1 MTIIKMKKI
10 ITLDFECYVENN
22 IHYPFAIGIYYDNT
36 FKFFYLNERDNFE
49 ELVTSCLEHL
59 MLLKDLNQY
68 LIYVH
73 NMSKYDSLFIFK
85 YINLDIFKIRAVA
98 TSSDIYKIVIKK
110 GKKLINMVDS
120 YKIINMSLK
129 EAAVTFNKDTFKKE
143 IDYSKFK
150 RNNINDEILKMEILS
165 YLKADVKC
173 LYEIMDNF
181 TNKVYD
187 KWGLCNSKYLS
198 ISGLSLKIF
207 MNNYLKDKIENT
219 YKLYNTIDGYK
230 NAILRD
236 SYFGG
241 RTEVYKPYLENGY
254 VYDVNSLYPY
264 VMKEF
269 DYPIGEGE

>member
-1 MTIIKMKKI
+1 
-10 ITLDFECYVENN
+10 
-22 IHYPFAIGIYYDNT
+22 
-36 FKFFYLNERDNFE
+36 
-49 ELVTSCLEHL
+49 
-59 MLLKDLNQY
+59 
-68 LIYVH
+68 
-73 NMSKYDSLFIFK
+73 
-85 YINLDIFKIRAVA
+85 
-98 TSSDIYKIVIKK
+98 
-110 GKKLINMVDS
+110 MVDS